1 MKKRLQ
7 KEFYFLEIPFKPNV
21 NKGILY
27 SCFLIFTLLSFTG
40 SYAQKVVRGHVS
52 SDGTSL
58 PGVNVSVKGTSLGTS
73 TDASGNYSISLSGS
87 QNTLVFSYIGFLSQE
102 TVVGDRSTINIQ
114 LEEDQQ
120 ALDEVVVVGYGTL
133 RKKDLTGALSSIS
146 TSEFEEQPVTRIDQ
160 VLQGRATGVQVT
172 NSSGAPGGEA
182 RIRIRGA
189 NSVLGNNDPLFVI
202 DGFVGADFNTINTN
216 DIESIQVL
224 KDAAS
229 TAIYGSRGAN
239 GVVIVTTKTGKSGFQ
254 VTYSGQ
260 GSTSD
265 VIKKWDVLNGPDF
278 AEIANERSVVLGV
291 NPIFSAEQ
299 ISELR
304 ASGGTN
310 WQDLVFRRAA
320 GQQHQLGVSG
330 GGEKTSYLISA
341 NYINEKGIINN
352 SGYKRYVF
360 RSNINSKLN
369 DNFTVRFNVTGS
381 RTENHNT
388 NIIGG
393 TGNPVVQALSWSP
406 TLPAYDAA
414 GNITPADAIGSV
426 GFNPVALMYE
436 RANDTQG
443 NFVNLLGGVNYKL
456 PVEGLTLD
464 LQYGVN
470 YNDRLTQTFNGNLVT
485 RNNPN
490 ASRGSTENITL
501 QSTNAL
507 NYRRV
512 FNEDHNLDVVAVIES
527 QQFRS
532 NSFGANA
539 TGLKFPSLEYYNLQ
553 LANTYGVNTGY
564 TKWTLLSYLAR
575 ANYAYKN
582 KYLVSASVRRD
593 GSSKFA
599 EGNKW
604 SVFPSV
610 GLGYN
615 LSEEQ
620 FIQDMGVFSNL
631 KIRGSWGKTGSQA
644 INPYAT
650 LSTYN
655 TNAPMAFDNAST
667 ASGIQL
673 GNPGNLRLRW
683 ETTEQKDIGIEAGF
697 FQDRLSIE
705 ADYFV
710 KNTTDLLLN
719 RSLPEYVGGGSQT
732 LNVGEVENKGI
743 EVSLKGVILNSD
755 NVNWTSNFNFSTVKN
770 RVTSLGGIAPRIG
783 QGTGVGAGMSITN
796 EFMLM
801 PEYSLGSYWGVKY
814 LGTWKPGE
822 EAEASK
828 YNAKPG
834 DSRYEDINKDDKIS
848 TDDFQIIGKG
858 MPTTTAG
865 WNNTIS
871 YKDLTL
877 NVFFQGV
884 FGVDKLNYT
893 RAAAMSGS
901 GDARQYIL
909 TEIKDRY
916 IPGVN
921 ETSDIPAFSS
931 SNVVFTQS
939 SRFVENGNY
948 IRLKNV
954 SLSYRLPE
962 STVKKVGI
970 QLFVSGTNLLTISN
984 YKGIDPEST
993 NISSGTDTAIGI
1005 DYGGYPNSRTITGG
1019 INLTF

>member
-7 KEFYFLEIPFKPNV
+7 KGFCFCKIPFKPNV
-21 NKGILY
+21 NKGLLY
-27 SCFLIFTLLSFTG
+27 SCFLMFFLIPFTS
-40 SYAQKVVRGHVS
+40 SYAQKVVGGQVS
-52 SDGTSL
+52 SLNGTLS
-58 PGVNVSVKGTSLGTS
+58 GVNVSVKGTSVGTS
-73 TDASGNYSISLSGS
+73 TDASGNYSILLTG
-87 QNTLVFSYIGFLSQE
+87 NGNVLVFSYIGYLSQE
-102 TVVGDRSTINIQ
+102 VAVDDRNTVNVQ
-114 LEEDQQ
+114 LAEDQQ
-120 ALDEVVVVGYGTL
+120 ALDEVIVVGYGTL

-146 TSEFEEQPVTRIDQ
+146 TSEFKEQPVTRIDQ

-189 NSVLGNNDPLFVI
+189 NSVLGNNDPLFII

-265 VIKKWDVLNGPDF
+265 VLKKWDVLNGADF
-278 AEIANERSVVLGV
+278 AEIANERSKVLGV
-291 NPIFSAEQ
+291 NPIFSTDQ
-299 ISELR
+299 ISQLR

-310 WQDLVFRRAA
+310 WQDLVFRRAG
-320 GQQHQLGVSG
+320 GQQHQLGVAG

-341 NYINEKGIINN
+341 NYINEKGIIHN

-369 DNFTVRFNVTGS
+369 DNFSIRFNTTGS

-388 NIIGG
+388 NLLGG
-393 TGNPVVQALSWSP
+393 TGNPVVQALSWAP

-426 GFNPVALMYE
+426 GFNPVALMYD

-464 LQYGVN
+464 LQFGVN
-470 YNDRLTQTFNGNLVT
+470 YTDRLTQTFNGNLVS
-485 RNNPN
+485 RNNPT
-490 ASRGSTENITL
+490 ASRASTENITL

-512 FNEDHNLDVVAVIES
+512 FNEDHNLDVVAVVES
-527 QQFRS
+527 QQFTS
-532 NSFGANA
+532 NSFSANA
-539 TGLKFPSLEYYNLQ
+539 TGLKFPSLGYYNLQ
-553 LANTYGVNTGY
+553 LANTYGVGTGY

-575 ANYAYKN
+575 ANYSYKN

-599 EGNKW
+599 EENKW

-620 FIQDMGVFSNL
+620 VIKDLGVFSAL

-655 TNAPMAFDNAST
+655 TNAPMAFDNAGT
-667 ASGIQL
+667 ASGVML

-683 ETTEQKDIGIEAGF
+683 ETTEQKDIGIETSF
-697 FQDRLSIE
+697 FQERLSIE

-710 KNTTDLLLN
+710 KNTKDLLLN
-719 RSLPEYVGGGSQT
+719 RALPAYVGGGSQT
-732 LNVGEVENKGI
+732 LNVGEVQNKGV

-755 NVNWTSNFNFSTVKN
+755 DFNWTSNLNFSTVKN

-796 EFMLM
+796 EFMLI
-801 PEYSLGSYWGVKY
+801 PGYSLGSYWGVKY

-834 DSRYEDINKDDKIS
+834 DSRYEDVDKDGKIS
-848 TDDFQIIGKG
+848 TNDFQIIGKG
-858 MPTTTAG
+858 MPTTTGG
-865 WNNTIS
+865 WNNTFA
-871 YKDLTL
+871 YKALTL

-909 TEIKDRY
+909 SEIKDRY

-921 ETSDIPAFSS
+921 ETSNIPAFSS
-931 SNVVFTQS
+931 TNVVYTQS
-939 SRFVENGNY
+939 SRFIENGNY

-962 STVKKVGI
+962 NTVKKVGI
-970 QLFVSGTNLLTISN
+970 QLFVSGTNLLTITK

-1019 INLTF
+1019 LNLTF